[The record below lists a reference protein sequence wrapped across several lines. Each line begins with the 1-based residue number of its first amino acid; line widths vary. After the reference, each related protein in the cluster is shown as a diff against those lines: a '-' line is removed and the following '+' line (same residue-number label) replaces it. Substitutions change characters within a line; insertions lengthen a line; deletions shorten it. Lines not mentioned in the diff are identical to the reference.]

1 MSRKREKWYQKTES
15 MLYNYPSFEIRI
27 RSHQAIIEDAK
38 NMLSAERFKLADTPS
53 GLIGAYGDKQ
63 GNGYNISS
71 PVEADINNLLVRQV
85 EIEAKYR
92 RKIENLQRWKEI
104 VETSIDIML
113 DPDQRQ
119 LVSLAYFKRLP
130 WQQICQ
136 QKLIDK
142 NTYFNERRS
151 IVKVLAWCFGYLDDD
166 EAREVLGL
174 FAEEEL
180 WKRKAVNN

>member
-27 RSHQAIIEDAK
+27 RSHQAIIEEVKGSNIGLSDA
-38 NMLSAERFKLADTPS
+38 TPS
-53 GLIGAYGDKQ
+53 GTIGSYGSKD
-63 GNGYNISS
+63 GTSYNVSS
-71 PVEADINNLLVRQV
+71 PVERDVNHFVIKQNEL
-85 EIEAKYR
+85 EAKYR
-92 RKIENLQRWKEI
+92 RKIENLKRWKEI

-113 DPDQRQ
+113 DPDQRE
-119 LVSLAYFKRLP
+119 LVDLAYWQRLS

-136 QKLIDK
+136 QMIIDK
-142 NTYFNERRS
+142 NTFFNKRRD

-166 EAREVLGL
+166 EAREILGL

-180 WKRKAVNN
+180 WSRKVCNK